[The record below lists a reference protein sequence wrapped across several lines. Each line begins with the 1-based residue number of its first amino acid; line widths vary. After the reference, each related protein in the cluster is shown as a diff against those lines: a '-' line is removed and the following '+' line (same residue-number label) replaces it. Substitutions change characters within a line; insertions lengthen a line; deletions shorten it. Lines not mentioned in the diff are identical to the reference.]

1 MAQTI
6 KNEISSIVGNG
17 RRVSKTKKKK
27 KAKVLGKGIWP
38 CIISLFEL
46 FIRK

>member
-27 KAKVLGKGIWP
+27 AKVLGKGIWP